1 MKARVVTVQIQPS
14 KLDEAIR
21 IYRDSVVP
29 AASEYK
35 GCHAVFL
42 ATDRSSGKGVSITI
56 WDEQELQSS
65 EASGY
70 LQEQF
75 AKFSD
80 VFAAPPIREVYDV
93 AVWERAPSNPT
104 HVRLMTVQLKPG
116 QLNAN
121 PNRYREELLP
131 VIRQQPGYLGAMS
144 LTDAATGKA
153 LSATAWASEADMLA
167 GQASGGYL
175 DQMRDRFQMTENLAA
190 PALRENLEL
199 AVRWVRQS

>member
-29 AASEYK
+29 VASEYK

-42 ATDRSSGKGVSITI
+42 ATDRSSGKGVSITM

-75 AKFSD
+75 AKFAD

-93 AVWERAPSNPT
+93 GNWDRASRDPSN
-104 HVRLMTVQLKPG
+104 VRMVTTQLKPG
-116 QLNAN
+116 LIANAAAN
-121 PNRYREELLP
+121 YRDNLLP
-131 VIRQQPGYLGAMS
+131 TIRQQPGYLGAMQ
-144 LTDAATGKA
+144 LVDPVTAKVV
-153 LSATAWASEADMLA
+153 SATAWASESDMLA
-167 GQASGGYL
+167 GEVSGGYL
-175 DQMRDRFQMTENLAA
+175 DQ
-190 PALRENLEL
+190 LRASMDPQNSIGQPTIEHF
-199 AVRWVRQS
+199 AISVRWVRQS